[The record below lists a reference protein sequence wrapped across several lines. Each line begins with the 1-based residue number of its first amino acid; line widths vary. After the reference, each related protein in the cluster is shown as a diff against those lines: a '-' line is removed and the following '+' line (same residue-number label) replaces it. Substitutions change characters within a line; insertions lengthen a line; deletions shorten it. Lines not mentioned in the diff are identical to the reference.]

1 MTRTT
6 NSILPM
12 RVLEYW
18 YGPQE
23 DWGLNGMV
31 EETWLDNP
39 TDSRLDI
46 YNLENYVHKEV
57 DRDQYLE
64 NPGIYMVVKNPSYGD
79 PTGMREASV
88 MGFPFNNSKYAKL
101 KTQGLNRIEVTTKPD
116 YEVIFT
122 PYVKPFTES
131 FTGVHNKNDQ
141 THFSVIKKDKR
152 FLHIMRKAKNL
163 AKGSGIDSAYKYYE
177 LYSYTHTTFESVLR
191 ILNWHPF
198 PEIFID

>member
-88 MGFPFNNSKYAKL
+88 IGFPFNNSKYAKL

-122 PYVKPFTES
+122 PYVKPFVES
-131 FTGVHNKNDQ
+131 FTGGHNKNDQ

>member
-31 EETWLDNP
+31 EETWLLNP

-64 NPGIYMVVKNPSYGD
+64 NPGIYMVVKDPSYED
-79 PTGMREASV
+79 PTGFY
-88 MGFPFNNSKYAKL
+88 GFPFSNSKYAKL
-101 KTQGLNRIEVTTKPD
+101 KTQGFNRIEVTTKPD

-122 PYVKPFTES
+122 PYVKPFAEDTFS
-131 FTGVHNKNDQ
+131 TVTGDSPGKKNDQ

-152 FLHIMRKAKNL
+152 FLHIMSL
-163 AKGSGIDSAYKYYE
+163 APKVPGSAYKYYE

>member
-79 PTGMREASV
+79 PTGFY
-88 MGFPFNNSKYAKL
+88 GFSFNNSKYAKL

-141 THFSVIKKDKR
+141 THFSVIKKDRR
-152 FLHIMRKAKNL
+152 FLHIMSHYRNRK
-163 AKGSGIDSAYKYYE
+163 KGSERESAYKYYE